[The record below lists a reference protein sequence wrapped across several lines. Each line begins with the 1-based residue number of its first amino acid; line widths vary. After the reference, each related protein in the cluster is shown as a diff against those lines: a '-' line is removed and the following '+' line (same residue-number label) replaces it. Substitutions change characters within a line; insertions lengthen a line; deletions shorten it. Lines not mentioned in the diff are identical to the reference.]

1 MSSYT
6 VAQNTSF
13 LTVASVLQKVI
24 SFFYFIFV
32 ARMIQV
38 ENTGVYFFAITFTTI
53 FTVVADFGM
62 GPVLTREAAR
72 YPERSQD
79 YFNTVFWTKIVFGAG
94 AYLLVVVLANV
105 LNYPPLTKDLIY
117 VSGITMFLDNLLTA
131 FYSIFRARKN
141 LIYESIGIIGS
152 QATTLVVGTVALL
165 NHWPLVWLIIAY
177 TSASFLNL
185 IYIGHF
191 IKKVYGIKL
200 RFVWNSSIFKIFIIT
215 ALPFALAGIIGR
227 LYSYSDSLLMSKML
241 TAKELGW
248 WSVPYKITFAF
259 QFIPVALSASVYP
272 VFSSLFISQ
281 KEAIGP
287 LFEKAW
293 RYLFAIVFPIAF
305 GLMAITAP
313 VIKHVF
319 GEQYLPSIT
328 PLRILLISLIF
339 GFLGFITSAVL
350 NATNKQKTQTKLI
363 TAALIINIILNI
375 VLLPTLRIDGAAIA
389 AMVSNTVLCLAGLY
403 FASRQVTI
411 SFKNI
416 LRYINQ
422 TLWPALAM
430 AAAVYYLSEKLHYV
444 STILIGGAIYFI
456 LICFIGVINKEN
468 ISIIFNKIRPKRELS
483 SRARP

>member
-13 LTVASVLQKVI
+13 LTTASVLQKVI

-72 YPERSQD
+72 YPDRSQD
-79 YFNTVFWTKIVFGAG
+79 YFNTVFWTKIIFGAC
-94 AYLLVVVLANV
+94 AYVLVVVLVNV

-152 QATTLVVGTVALL
+152 QFITLVIGTFALL

-185 IYIGHF
+185 IFISRC
-191 IKKVYGIKL
+191 IKKVYNIRL
-200 RFVWNSSIFKIFIIT
+200 SFVWSSAIFKIFFLT
-215 ALPFALAGIIGR
+215 ALPFAMAGIIGR

-241 TAKELGW
+241 TTKELGW
-248 WSVPYKITFAF
+248 WSVPYKMTFAF

-272 VFSSLFISQ
+272 VFSGLFISE
-281 KEAIGP
+281 KTAIGP

-293 RYLFAIVFPIAF
+293 RYLFAIVFPLAF
-305 GLMAITAP
+305 GLIAIADPVVKHAFGPQYAP
-313 VIKHVF
+313 SV
-319 GEQYLPSIT
+319 T
-328 PLRILLISLIF
+328 PLRILLLSLIF
-339 GFLGFITSAVL
+339 GFLGLITSALL
-350 NATNKQKTQTKLI
+350 NATNRQKTQTKLI
-363 TAALIINIILNI
+363 TLALVVNI
-375 VLLPTLRIDGAAIA
+375 VLNLILLPILRIDGAAIA
-389 AMVSNTVLCLAGLY
+389 ALVSNAILSLVGLY
-403 FASRQVTI
+403 LASRQVYI
-411 SFKNI
+411 NFKNI
-416 LRYINQ
+416 VKYINQ

-430 AAAVYYLSEKLHYV
+430 AGTVYYFSTKMHYIP
-444 STILIGGAIYFI
+444 TILIGAAIYFI
-456 LICFIGVINKEN
+456 LICFTGVINREN
-468 ISIIFNKIRPKRELS
+468 ISIIFNKVIPKS
-483 SRARP
+483 V